1 MQSVNKFEQ
10 KLAPWFG
17 SENVMTVNN
26 GTAAL
31 QLAIRLAN
39 VVSGDYQKYYESMY
53 KNR

>member
-1 MQSVNKFEQ
+1 MQSVNEFER
-10 KLAPWFG
+10 KLSLWFS

-26 GTAAL
+26 GTPAL

-39 VVSGDYQKYYESMY
+39 VISGDYQKYYESMY